1 MKKLEQV
8 LADVPEDKVKL
19 VSGLVRRAAYMRI
32 TLEDYEADMT
42 ENGYTEPFQQ
52 SEKCDPYDRE
62 RPVVRLYNSMV
73 KNYSAVMRQVF
84 DLAPDKPADSPDPA
98 YNKFFG
104 GSGG

>member
-1 MKKLEQV
+1 
-8 LADVPEDKVKL
+8 
-19 VSGLVRRAAYMRI
+19 
-32 TLEDYEADMT
+32 
-42 ENGYTEPFQQ
+42 
-52 SEKCDPYDRE
+52 
-62 RPVVRLYNSMV
+62 MV